1 MYYHIRSGKHPHVQ
15 TQQREKEKKK
25 LVSLSEWVS
34 ESLWSSTAKSDYNEL
49 PVSFEIPS
57 SLNMASVINQSLF
70 LNMLKI
76 KVKTD
81 GS

>member
-1 MYYHIRSGKHPHVQ
+1 MYYHIRSGKHPRVH
-15 TQQREKEKKK
+15 TQQGEKEKKK
-25 LVSLSEWVS
+25 LVWVSEWVS

-57 SLNMASVINQSLF
+57 SLNLASVINQSLF
-70 LNMLKI
+70 LNMFKI
-76 KVKTD
+76 TAKTD